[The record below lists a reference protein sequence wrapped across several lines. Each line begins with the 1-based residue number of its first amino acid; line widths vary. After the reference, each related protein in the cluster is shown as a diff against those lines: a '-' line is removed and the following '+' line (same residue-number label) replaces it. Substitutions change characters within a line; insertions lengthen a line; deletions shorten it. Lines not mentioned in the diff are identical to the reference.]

1 LQIKWLR
8 MPRLITVVAIILS
21 SLVAIIYL
29 TVSGRTLPILPVLVG
44 NATVSQGV
52 VRVTLMAFGGTF
64 KITGIILP
72 CRLTG
77 VSINNT
83 QASLTPPWVLRNGQS
98 AVFTFNCPNAS
109 KIIVTYNNGKTLTIN
124 IPRSHSPNYTRE

>member
-1 LQIKWLR
+1 

-52 VRVTLMAFGGTF
+52 VKVTLMAFGATF
-64 KITGIILP
+64 KITSVAPLGGA
-72 CRLTG
+72 CRLTEAR
-77 VSINNT
+77 INN
-83 QASLTPPWVLRNGQS
+83 ASSSPTPPWILKNGQS
-98 AVFTFNCPNAS
+98 AVFTFNCTNAS

-124 IPRSHSPNYTRE
+124 IPRSHSPNYTWE

>member
-1 LQIKWLR
+1 MWV
-8 MPRLITVVAIILS
+8 RLITVVAIILS

-77 VSINNT
+77 VRINNT
-83 QASLTPPWVLRNGQS
+83 QASLTPPWVLRSGQS
-98 AVFTFNCPNAS
+98 AVFTFNCTNAG
-109 KIIVTYNNGKTLTIN
+109 KIIVTYNNGKTLI
-124 IPRSHSPNYTRE
+124 IKVPGSHSPNYTQE

>member
-1 LQIKWLR
+1 
-8 MPRLITVVAIILS
+8 MPRLITVVVIILS

-52 VRVTLMAFGGTF
+52 VRVTLMAFGATF
-64 KITGIILP
+64 KITSVAPLGGA
-72 CRLTG
+72 CRLTEAR
-77 VSINNT
+77 INN
-83 QASLTPPWVLRNGQS
+83 ASSSPTPPWVLRSGQS
-98 AVFTFNCPNAS
+98 AVFTFNCTNAG